1 MTDTVVLDDAA
12 RTREQRGWYWYD
24 FANSAFVTTTATVL
38 AGPYL
43 TAVAKTASCGTSEGE
58 CLTPISILGVAV
70 SPGSLYFY
78 AITVSTIL
86 SAFLL
91 PVVGAFADRSSHKK
105 RLMAGFAW
113 LGSFFAALLFFVRD
127 GNWEL
132 GVAAMIG
139 ASLCLGASLVVYDA
153 ILIEIA
159 TPDERDRVSSRGW
172 AFGYVGG
179 ALLLVINLG
188 LLNFAESLGMT
199 EGQAARWCMLMAAAW
214 WAGFTIIP
222 YLRLRDR
229 EPVNVERTEGG
240 TFARSFTQLWHT
252 LRHARAYPMTLLF
265 LLAYLFFNDGVQTV
279 IYASSVYGSEE
290 LKFGQTT
297 LFIAILTVQVVAIF
311 GALLL
316 GRLAGR
322 YGAKR
327 VVLTSLGAWIVVILF
342 GFLLPAERFL
352 LFILLAAAIG
362 LVLGGTQALSRSLFS
377 QLIPRGREAEYF
389 SLYQAMERGTS
400 WLGTLAFGIAHQV
413 TGSYRVAIFVLVFFF
428 VVGGLLLSR
437 VDVRRGIREAGNEV
451 PAVV

>member
-1 MTDTVVLDDAA
+1 MTEAAVLDPVE
-12 RTREQRGWYWYD
+12 RRREQRGWYWYD

-43 TAVAKTASCGTSEGE
+43 TAVAKTAACGTSDGD
-58 CLTPISILGVAV
+58 CDVPLSVLGLQV
-70 SPGSLYFY
+70 SAGSLYFY
-78 AITVSTIL
+78 AITFSTVL

-91 PVVGAFADRSSHKK
+91 PVVGAFADRSAHKK
-105 RLMAGFAW
+105 RLLAGFAW

-127 GNWEL
+127 GNWQL
-132 GVAAMIG
+132 GVLAMIA

-179 ALLLVINLG
+179 AILLVANLG
-188 LLNFAESLGMT
+188 LLKLSDDTG
-199 EGQAARWCMLMAAAW
+199 AAVRISMLSAAIW
-214 WAGFTIIP
+214 WAAFTIVP
-222 YLRLRDR
+222 FVRLRDR
-229 EPVNVERTEGG
+229 PAVNVEPVTGG
-240 TFARSFTQLWHT
+240 VVARSFTQLWHT
-252 LRHARAYPMTLLF
+252 LRHARAFPQTLLF
-265 LLAYLFFNDGVQTV
+265 LVAYLFFNDGVQTV
-279 IYASSVYGSEE
+279 IYAASVYGNQELGFEE
-290 LKFGQTT
+290 AD

-327 VVLTSLGAWIVVILF
+327 VILSSLVAWVVVIGF
-342 GFLLPAERFL
+342 GYVLPAQRFL
-352 LFILLAAAIG
+352 LFIVLAAAIG

-400 WLGTLAFGIAHQV
+400 WLGTLAFGVAHQV
-413 TGSYRVAIFVLVFFF
+413 TGSYRVAIIVLVVFF
-428 VVGGLLLSR
+428 VVGGFLLSR
-437 VDVRRGIREAGNEV
+437 VDVRRGIAEAGNEA
-451 PAVV
+451 PAVL

>member
-1 MTDTVVLDDAA
+1 MTEAAVLDPVD
-12 RTREQRGWYWYD
+12 RRREQRGWYWYD

-43 TAVAKTASCGTSEGE
+43 TAVAKTAACGTSDGD
-58 CLTPISILGVAV
+58 CDVPLSVLGLQV
-70 SPGSLYFY
+70 SAGSLYFY
-78 AITVSTIL
+78 AITFSTVL

-105 RLMAGFAW
+105 RLLAGFAW
-113 LGSFFAALLFFVRD
+113 LGSLFAALLFFVRD
-127 GNWEL
+127 GNWQL
-132 GVAAMIG
+132 GVLTMVA

-179 ALLLVINLG
+179 AILLVANLA
-188 LLNFAESLGMT
+188 LLKLSDDTGTAVRISMLS
-199 EGQAARWCMLMAAAW
+199 AALW
-214 WAGFTIIP
+214 WAAFTIIP
-222 YLRLRDR
+222 FLRLRDR
-229 EPVNVERTEGG
+229 PAVNVEPVSGG
-240 TFARSFTQLWHT
+240 VVARSFTQLWHT
-252 LRHARAYPMTLLF
+252 LRHARAFPQTLLF
-265 LLAYLFFNDGVQTV
+265 LVAYLFFNDGVQTV
-279 IYASSVYGSEE
+279 IYAASVYGNQELGFEE
-290 LKFGQTT
+290 AD

-327 VVLTSLGAWIVVILF
+327 VIVASLVAWIVVIGF
-342 GFLLPAERFL
+342 GYVLPAQRFL
-352 LFILLAAAIG
+352 LFIVLAAAIG
-362 LVLGGTQALSRSLFS
+362 LVLGGTQALSRSLYS

-400 WLGTLAFGIAHQV
+400 WLGTLAFGLAHQI
-413 TGSYRVAIFVLVFFF
+413 TGSYRVAIIVLVVFF
-428 VVGGLLLSR
+428 VVGGFLLTR
-437 VDVRRGIREAGNEV
+437 VDVRRGIAEAGNEA
-451 PAVV
+451 PAVL

>member
-1 MTDTVVLDDAA
+1 MTAVELLEPQQ
-12 RTREQRGWYWYD
+12 RLREQRGWYWYD

-43 TAVAKTASCGTSEGE
+43 TAVAETAACGTSEGD
-58 CLTPISILGVAV
+58 CTTQLSILGLAV

-78 AITVSTIL
+78 AITVSTVL
-86 SAFLL
+86 SALLL
-91 PVVGAFADRSSHKK
+91 PVVGSFADRSSHKK
-105 RLMAGFAW
+105 RLLAGFAW

-127 GNWEL
+127 GNWQL
-132 GVAAMIG
+132 GVATMIA

-153 ILIEIA
+153 ILVEIA

-179 ALLLVINLG
+179 ALLLIANLA
-188 LLNFAESLGMT
+188 LLKLSDDQ
-199 EGQAARWCMLMAAAW
+199 GQAARISMLSAAAW

-222 YLRLRDR
+222 FIRLRDR
-229 EPVNVERTEGG
+229 PAANLEPVSGG
-240 TFARSFTQLWHT
+240 VVARSFTQLWHT
-252 LRHARAYPMTLLF
+252 LRHARAFPQTLLF
-265 LLAYLFFNDGVQTV
+265 LGAYLFFNDGVQTV
-279 IYASSVYGSEE
+279 IYAASVYGNQE
-290 LKFGQTT
+290 LGFEAAD
-297 LFIAILTVQVVAIF
+297 LFIAILTVQVVAVV

-327 VVLTSLGAWIVVILF
+327 VILTSLVAWVVVIAF
-342 GFLLPAERFL
+342 GFVLPAQRFL
-352 LFILLAAAIG
+352 LFLILAAAIG

-400 WLGTLAFGIAHQV
+400 WLGTLAFGLAHQL
-413 TGSYRVAIFVLVFFF
+413 TGSYRVAIIVLVAFF
-428 VVGGLLLSR
+428 VVGGVLLSR
-437 VDVRRGIREAGNEV
+437 VDVRRGILDAGNIV

>member
-1 MTDTVVLDDAA
+1 MSDTLVLESEA

-43 TAVAKTASCGTSEGE
+43 TAVAKTAACGTSEGD
-58 CLTPISILGVAV
+58 CDVPLSILGVSV
-70 SPGSLYFY
+70 SAGSLYFY
-78 AITVSTIL
+78 AITLSTVL

-91 PVVGAFADRSSHKK
+91 PIVGAFADRSAHKK
-105 RLMAGFAW
+105 RLLAGFAW

-127 GNWEL
+127 ANWQL
-132 GVAAMIG
+132 GVGAMIA

-179 ALLLVINLG
+179 ALLLVVNLA
-188 LLNFAESLGMT
+188 LLNFAEDLGLT
-199 EGQAARWCMLMAAAW
+199 EAAAARWCMLMAAAW
-214 WAGFTIIP
+214 WAAFTVIP

-229 EPVNVERTEGG
+229 PPVDVERVQGG
-240 TFARSFTQLWHT
+240 SLTRSFTQLWHT
-252 LRHARAYPMTLLF
+252 LKHARAFPQTLLF
-265 LLAYLFFNDGVQTV
+265 LVAYLFFNDGVQTV

-327 VVLTSLGAWIVVILF
+327 VVVSSLGAWIIVILF
-342 GFLLPAERFL
+342 GFVLPAERFL

-400 WLGTLAFGIAHQV
+400 WLGTLAFGVAHQL
-413 TGSYRVAIFVLVFFF
+413 TGSYRVAIIVLVLFF
-428 VVGGLLLSR
+428 VVGGTLLAR
-437 VDVRRGIREAGNEV
+437 VDVRAGIRAAGNEL
-451 PAVV
+451 PSVV